1 MDLNTSVM
9 CEGAME
15 EARRKIGRQLA
26 FICFICLSLGEKIF
40 SAFLK
45 KKNHNNE
52 NVKTTIIKEL
62 QVTESSLY
70 TQHY

>member
-1 MDLNTSVM
+1 MDLNTSVNRVM

-26 FICFICLSLGEKIF
+26 FICFICLSLGGEIS

-45 KKNHNNE
+45 KI
-52 NVKTTIIKEL
+52 TIMKML
-62 QVTESSLY
+62 KPK
-70 TQHY
+70 